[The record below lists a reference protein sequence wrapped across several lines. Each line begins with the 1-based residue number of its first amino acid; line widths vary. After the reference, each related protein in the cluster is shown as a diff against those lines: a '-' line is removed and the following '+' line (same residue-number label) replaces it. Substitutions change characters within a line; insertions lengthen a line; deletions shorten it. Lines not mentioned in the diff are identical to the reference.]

1 MCIELA
7 IPPRCARPEVRGSSR
22 TDQLAKKKAPES
34 PQPAYGVGYIRQ
46 YAEAIHYDPGR
57 LIERYRAATSEPTS
71 EPPPQEPNL
80 DPPPPPTP
88 SFVSGRLLGPPAPPH
103 LLR

>member
-1 MCIELA
+1 MQY
-7 IPPRCARPEVRGSSR
+7 PRDVRGPKS
-22 TDQLAKKKAPES
+22 AG
-34 PQPAYGVGYIRQ
+34 PAELTSWRKRRRRKVRSLPGGACGVGYIRQ